1 MKLKTM
7 LMITTVAL
15 GAISSYSMPSDA
27 EIAKTEPLVKEL
39 VADEF
44 AAMKDGK
51 KTRPEVAEACLGYIG
66 DAETEAAKVVL
77 IKMAFDQYMSG
88 GVFDKAAETFGMLS
102 ESVKDVPDGLLGK
115 WTQPYLAKVCKAGR
129 ADGVAIL
136 LNRAIADSDLDSAN
150 AIAKQVGSFRSRLSK
165 SKAWPQLQ
173 TAMNEIIQLKARGK
187 ELSAI
192 KAKLKVNPNDPEL
205 HEKLAV
211 ALAGSGDWK
220 AALKEFAQ
228 ASGKVAEIAVWENK
242 YPETGMSEFTTATVA
257 DFWWNYTNE
266 EKVPEATVRSFR
278 KHAAGWFQIAID
290 NGALKGL
297 KKTLAEKRIKE
308 AEGYGEIEAVGEAA
322 TAAAPVG
329 AGKPIKF
336 KMGKGV
342 EMELM
347 FCPAGKFEMGYP
359 YGGEHNKPH
368 QVTITRPFWTAK
380 FLITREQW
388 ETLMP
393 PQRMNEVD
401 LALGG
406 LKAPISNIS
415 PQEIESFCLAMTKRY
430 SRNLP
435 KGYIFRM
442 PTEAEWEY
450 ACRAGAKGDDPYGM
464 PRGLNQQQGAAV
476 AVRDF
481 MKVEFL
487 KKKGVD
493 FDEKATWNLP
503 GMTCGTK
510 KPNRWGL
517 FDMLGN
523 IGELSY
529 DRIPSVL
536 PDGYKQRPGGNPE
549 GVKYEDA
556 KDPLFWSPED
566 APVSMVRENRGS
578 GDGFGGVKRN
588 LMWTQ
593 RVRCVGFRI
602 VAGPDLVKEKKLKR
616 K

>member
-1 MKLKTM
+1 M
-7 LMITTVAL
+7 LMITAVAL
-15 GAISSYSMPSDA
+15 GAISAYSMPSDA

-77 IKMAFDQYMSG
+77 IKMAFEQYMSG
-88 GVFDKAAETFGMLS
+88 GVFDKAAETFTALG

-115 WTQPYLAKVCKAGR
+115 WTQSYLAKVCKAGR

-187 ELSAI
+187 ELAAI
-192 KAKLKVNPNDPEL
+192 KAKLKENPNDPEL

-242 YPETGMSEFTTATVA
+242 YPETGMSELTTATVA

-322 TAAAPVG
+322 TAAAPAG

-342 EMELM
+342 EMELV
-347 FCPAGKFEMGYP
+347 FCPAGKFEMGYE
-359 YGGEHNKPH
+359 GGGPQYAPH
-368 QVTITRPFWTAK
+368 RVSITRPFWAGK
-380 FLITREQW
+380 FLVTREQW
-388 ETLMP
+388 NTLMP
-393 PQRMNEVD
+393 QKSLNNLEI
-401 LALGG
+401 ALGG
-406 LKAPISNIS
+406 DKAAVGSVTYKEVGEFCDLLTKKYRRSLPNGYVFRLPTMAETEYFTRANAKNSSDPYCDPRDAGGKRLEIAVGVEGK
-415 PQEIESFCLAMTKRY
+415 QEILRKLKVSWEDKTWSIPA
-430 SRNLP
+430 SN
-435 KGYIFRM
+435 
-442 PTEAEWEY
+442 PTVTV
-450 ACRAGAKGDDPYGM
+450 
-464 PRGLNQQQGAAV
+464 GL
-476 AVRDF
+476 R
-481 MKVEFL
+481 
-487 KKKGVD
+487 
-493 FDEKATWNLP
+493 
-503 GMTCGTK
+503 
-510 KPNRWGL
+510 KPNKWGIYDCVGNADIWL
-517 FDMLGN
+517 LDTFPVSKSNFVTPANDMDFKGMN
-523 IGELSY
+523 I
-529 DRIPSVL
+529 
-536 PDGYKQRPGGNPE
+536 
-549 GVKYEDA
+549 
-556 KDPLFWSPED
+556 DPLFWSNED
-566 APVSMVRENRGS
+566 VSCGMFLGGSRNACGWGRINRMY
-578 GDGFGGVKRN
+578 VKPGACWKC
-588 LMWTQ
+588 L
-593 RVRCVGFRI
+593 GFRI